1 MILGKYVVTFGLP
14 TYTKASDTE
23 PTAQQISVSVP
34 PDTQVVEAITA
45 FFMGATTV
53 AELEGVPVKDIP
65 EVLGSIWDAF
75 ISSFAESDGMTA

>member
-53 AELEGVPVKDIP
+53 AELEGVAVEDVP
-65 EVLGSIWDAF
+65 EVLGTIWEAF
-75 ISSFAESDGMTA
+75 IGSYASTDGMTA